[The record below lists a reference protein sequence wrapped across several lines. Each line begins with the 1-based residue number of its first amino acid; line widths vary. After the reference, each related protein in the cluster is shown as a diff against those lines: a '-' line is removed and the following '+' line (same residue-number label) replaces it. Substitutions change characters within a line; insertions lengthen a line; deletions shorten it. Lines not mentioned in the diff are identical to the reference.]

1 MSMAMFG
8 YVPPSRCVKQVQL
21 IDDINFAVP
30 DEISRSR
37 LSRTLALLAG
47 QHGRLG
53 ANSILALLPG
63 LPLLLIAKK
72 VMAQTLNEDQFE
84 KRLSHQAFLGR
95 V

>member
-47 QHGRLG
+47 FHLCTPDFG
-53 ANSILALLPG
+53 A
-63 LPLLLIAKK
+63 
-72 VMAQTLNEDQFE
+72 T
-84 KRLSHQAFLGR
+84 
-95 V
+95 